1 MFDEQLRQF
10 GAHVDALMRGRSL
23 GRMIV
28 REMMRQVLL
37 NEQPELHQG
46 ALLAAITAK
55 GPTPEEIAGCWEAIY
70 EFDTAKVKPNV
81 EQLVENC
88 GTGMDEVKTYNI
100 STAAAIIAAACG
112 AHIARHGARALTSRC
127 GTVDVA
133 EALGVDVECEP
144 EVVRKSIERVGLGL
158 FNGMS
163 LKVHQHLARVL
174 SQIRFGTILNI
185 SASLANPASPSIG
198 VRGVY
203 SKELLE
209 FVADVMQEIGYKRGM
224 VFCGT
229 NADGS
234 RSMDEISSLGETF
247 VVEFDGGRLRRYTLG
262 PESFGVDRAE
272 DDDVLASGDVE
283 RDAFTLLRVISGKE
297 HGPKLDVACANA
309 APILYLTQNA
319 SSLEQGFELAMDAVE
334 NGEALKKLEEWVS
347 AQNESPEKG
356 ERRLREL
363 LQKL

>member
-1 MFDEQLRQF
+1 MFDEQLKQF
-10 GAHVDALMRGRSL
+10 GAHVDTLIRGNPL
-23 GRMIV
+23 DRMTV

-37 NEQPELHQG
+37 NEQPELQQG
-46 ALLAAITAK
+46 ALLAALTAK

-70 EFDTAKVKPNV
+70 EFDTAKVKPNI

-133 EALGVDVECEP
+133 EAMGVDVECEP
-144 EVVRKSIERVGLGL
+144 KLVRESIEEVGLGL

-163 LKVHQHLARVL
+163 PKVHRRLSRVL
-174 SQIRFGTILNI
+174 SRIGFGTILNI
-185 SASLANPASPSIG
+185 SASLANPASPTIG

-209 FVADVMQEIGYKRGM
+209 FVADVMREIGYRRGV
-224 VFCGT
+224 VFCGS
-229 NADGS
+229 NGDGS
-234 RSMDEISSLGETF
+234 KSMDEISTLGETF
-247 VVEFDGGRLRRYTLG
+247 VVEFDDDGLRKYTLA
-262 PESFGVDRAE
+262 PESFGVHRAAE
-272 DDDVLASGDVE
+272 DDVLASGDVE
-283 RDAFTLLRVISGKE
+283 RDAITLLQVISGRE

-309 APILYLTQNA
+309 APILYLTHRA
-319 SSLEQGFELAMDAVE
+319 SGLKQGFELAMDVVE
-334 NGEALKKLEEWVS
+334 SGEALKKLEEWVL

-363 LQKL
+363 LHQL

>member
-1 MFDEQLRQF
+1 MFDEQLKQF
-10 GAHVDALMRGRSL
+10 GAHVDALMRGGSVDRTT
-23 GRMIV
+23 V

-37 NEQPELHQG
+37 NEQPELQQG
-46 ALLAAITAK
+46 AMLAALTAK

-70 EFDTAKVKPNV
+70 EFDTTKVKPNV

-112 AHIARHGARALTSRC
+112 ARIARHGARALTSRC

-133 EALGVDVECEP
+133 EMMGVDVECEP
-144 EVVRKSIERVGLGL
+144 EVVRRSIEKVGLGL

-163 LKVHQHLARVL
+163 PKVHPHIARVL

-209 FVADVMQEIGYKRGM
+209 FVADVMREIGYKRGM
-224 VFCGT
+224 VFCGS
-229 NADGS
+229 NSDGS
-234 RSMDEISSLGETF
+234 RSMDEISNLGETR
-247 VVEFDGGRLRRYTLG
+247 VVEFNGGRLKRYTLG
-262 PESFGVDRAE
+262 PESFGLDRAE
-272 DDDVLASGDVE
+272 DDDVLASEDVE
-283 RDAFTLLRVISGKE
+283 RDTLTLLRVISGKE

-309 APILYLTQNA
+309 APILYLTHRA
-319 SSLEQGFELAMDAVE
+319 SSLKQGFELAMDAVE
-334 NGEALKKLEEWVS
+334 NGEGLKKLEEWVG
-347 AQNESPEKG
+347 AQNENPEKG
-356 ERRLREL
+356 KKRLREL